1 MYKKFFKLKE
11 NPFNVNP
18 DPRYLFLTRNTQE
31 ALACLTYGIET
42 RKGFILLTGEVGTG
56 KTTLL
61 NKLLEWLHQQRIATA
76 FVFNPRLSVSQFF
89 DFMMADFGIPCE
101 SRMKSQVLLKLNQWL
116 LERYQAGERAVLV
129 VDEAQN
135 LSEQMLEEIR
145 LLTNLETST
154 EKLLQIVLAGQPEL
168 ERKLNQPQLRQ
179 LRQRIT
185 LRAKTL
191 PLTLEE
197 TRGYILE
204 RLRIAGGDGEELFSP
219 GAIEAVHQL
228 ARGIPRVTNLLGEH
242 ALISAFV
249 DQQRPVTAEIV
260 NEVANDFGL
269 HEIDPMAHPL
279 PSVAT
284 DNNNNNNNNGQP
296 QLVESLLQA
305 LNTLMERLN
314 RDETVAGSD
323 KEKS

>member
-1 MYKKFFKLKE
+1 MYKKFFGLKE

-18 DPRYLFLTRNTQE
+18 DPRYLFLTPHIQE
-31 ALACLTYGIET
+31 ALACLTYGIQT

-56 KTTLL
+56 KTTIL
-61 NKLLEWLHQQRIATA
+61 NKLLDWLHQQRVSTA
-76 FVFNPRLSVSQFF
+76 FIFNPRLSVSQFF

-116 LERYQAGERAVLV
+116 LDRYRAGERAVLV

-135 LSEQMLEEIR
+135 LSPQMLEEIR

-168 ERKLNQPQLRQ
+168 DYKLSQPELRQ

-185 LRAKTL
+185 LRSNTR

-197 TRGYILE
+197 TRGYIVE
-204 RLRIAGGDGEELFSP
+204 RLRIAGRNGEEEIFAPDAL
-219 GAIEAVHQL
+219 EVVHRY
-228 ARGIPRVTNLLGEH
+228 ARGIPRVINLLCEN

-249 DQQRPVTAEIV
+249 DQRKPVPAETIE
-260 NEVANDFGL
+260 EVARDFDL
-269 HEIDPMAHPL
+269 DEIDPLAQVL
-279 PSVAT
+279 PQQKHT
-284 DNNNNNNNNGQP
+284 NGDNP

-305 LNTLMERLN
+305 LNSLVDRLN
-314 RDETVAGSD
+314 HSEEFQDVKTGR
-323 KEKS
+323 KER